1 MSDHAKQMTED
12 EAAEFAE
19 QVFDVARRGDAALLA
34 ALLAKGLPANLRNH
48 NGDTLLMLA
57 AYHGHADAVRVLLE
71 FKADPQ
77 IANDKH
83 QLPIAGAAFKGNLPV
98 VKALIEGGAPVDA
111 SSSDGRT
118 ALMMAAMF
126 NASKW
131 STTCS
136 ARAPTPRLPTPR
148 AHGIG
153 RGTDHGRGGYGGAVA
168 ETGVGYAP
176 SKTRPPQDPF
186 MKNALVELIRKISAG
201 VMGDDEVARI
211 AEEAAQ
217 AYADP
222 VAFLAANPDINY
234 DDTFPIPLGEWV
246 VVGSLPD
253 TVLFQAD
260 TYGDLFAQIVA
271 SFGPGVAFNLKPKQL
286 AKTEA
291 LTALNRIQIQMSA
304 LSPQDG
310 GYVLLNFS
318 QPLDDEIQAVLV
330 YGNDLPRVLELCAEV
345 GIHGEPSLEALRVA
359 VHV

>member
-1 MSDHAKQMTED
+1 
-12 EAAEFAE
+12 
-19 QVFDVARRGDAALLA
+19 
-34 ALLAKGLPANLRNH
+34 
-48 NGDTLLMLA
+48 
-57 AYHGHADAVRVLLE
+57 
-71 FKADPQ
+71 
-77 IANDKH
+77 
-83 QLPIAGAAFKGNLPV
+83 
-98 VKALIEGGAPVDA
+98 
-111 SSSDGRT
+111 
-118 ALMMAAMF
+118 
-126 NASKW
+126 
-131 STTCS
+131 
-136 ARAPTPRLPTPR
+136 
-148 AHGIG
+148 
-153 RGTDHGRGGYGGAVA
+153 
-168 ETGVGYAP
+168 
-176 SKTRPPQDPF
+176 

-234 DDTFPIPLGEWV
+234 DDTFSIPLGEWV

-330 YGNDLPRVLELCAEV
+330 FGNDLPRVLELCAEV
-345 GIHGEPSLEALRVA
+345 GIKGEPSLEALRVA

>member
-1 MSDHAKQMTED
+1 
-12 EAAEFAE
+12 
-19 QVFDVARRGDAALLA
+19 
-34 ALLAKGLPANLRNH
+34 
-48 NGDTLLMLA
+48 
-57 AYHGHADAVRVLLE
+57 
-71 FKADPQ
+71 
-77 IANDKH
+77 
-83 QLPIAGAAFKGNLPV
+83 
-98 VKALIEGGAPVDA
+98 
-111 SSSDGRT
+111 
-118 ALMMAAMF
+118 
-126 NASKW
+126 
-131 STTCS
+131 
-136 ARAPTPRLPTPR
+136 
-148 AHGIG
+148 
-153 RGTDHGRGGYGGAVA
+153 
-168 ETGVGYAP
+168 
-176 SKTRPPQDPF
+176 

-201 VMGDDEVARI
+201 VMGDDEVAHI

-234 DDTFPIPLGEWV
+234 DDTFSIPLGEWV

-304 LSPQDG
+304 LSPEDG

-330 YGNDLPRVLELCAEV
+330 YGNDLPRVLELCAKV
-345 GIHGEPSLEALRVA
+345 GIKGEPSLEALRVA